1 MTWFRHRV
9 GFLLALL
16 AMGLARLTHAVIHV
30 GIWLRDEDDEYE
42 CEGCNEDNEPTDGP
56 WAI

>member
-16 AMGLARLTHAVIHV
+16 AMSLARLTHVVIHAA
-30 GIWLRDEDDEYE
+30 IWLRDEEYE
-42 CEGCNEDNEPTDGP
+42 CEDCNEDNEPMDGP